1 MLLNNCTA
9 TTSTKNISSNSLD
22 NPFINKGFSL
32 IYNDKFYYDKV
43 ISKKI
48 DERSLIIFQKN
59 LKKNTIV
66 KITNI
71 LNNKSIIGTVGSN
84 ADYPL
89 FNNAVLSLRIA
100 DEIGLNENEPYV
112 EILEVLEDAIFVAK
126 RAKTFEEEKK
136 VADKAPVNNINI
148 SDLNTKQTN
157 TKNELNKNFSYE
169 IKIADFYFNDTASL
183 LINRIVKETLIKDA
197 KIKKIN
203 EKKYRVYA
211 GPFNNINSLQKSFND
226 ISILEFENIEIIKKM
241 IKLRLITLL
250 LTLLL
255 TANANAAFDVKA
267 RTAILQDYLSG
278 EILFEKDADKSI
290 YPASMTKIMTAII
303 AFDLIR
309 SGDLNL
315 DEKFLISENA
325 WRLSSAGYSSMFIMV
340 GDEVSVEN
348 LLRGIIVASG
358 NDACVSL
365 AEGIAGTE
373 DEFAVMMTAKAKEI
387 GMDNT
392 NFANSSG
399 INNTENVSTVRDI
412 MIMSRYLIKEFPE
425 EYKYFAEKEFTWD
438 RTGGDPITQG
448 NRNPLLY
455 KSLGADG
462 IKTGYL
468 AVEKYSLAS
477 SVERNGRRL
486 IAVGSGFNT
495 KNDRSR
501 ESAKLLT
508 WGLTNF
514 DLVEITRANTPIED
528 IGVWLGKKD
537 TVKTYIK
544 NDIYK
549 TIPKAKKRLL
559 KLSLNYNGPIQA
571 PIKKDDILGKL
582 KLTYNGDLIEEYDLL
597 AYEDV
602 KKLNVFSRLMKS
614 INFLIWGDV

>member
-1 MLLNNCTA
+1 
-9 TTSTKNISSNSLD
+9 
-22 NPFINKGFSL
+22 
-32 IYNDKFYYDKV
+32 
-43 ISKKI
+43 
-48 DERSLIIFQKN
+48 
-59 LKKNTIV
+59 
-66 KITNI
+66 
-71 LNNKSIIGTVGSN
+71 
-84 ADYPL
+84 
-89 FNNAVLSLRIA
+89 
-100 DEIGLNENEPYV
+100 
-112 EILEVLEDAIFVAK
+112 
-126 RAKTFEEEKK
+126 
-136 VADKAPVNNINI
+136 
-148 SDLNTKQTN
+148 
-157 TKNELNKNFSYE
+157 
-169 IKIADFYFNDTASL
+169 
-183 LINRIVKETLIKDA
+183 
-197 KIKKIN
+197 
-203 EKKYRVYA
+203 
-211 GPFNNINSLQKSFND
+211 
-226 ISILEFENIEIIKKM
+226 M
-241 IKLRLITLL
+241 IKLRLITIL

-255 TANANAAFDVKA
+255 TANVNAAFDVKA

-290 YPASMTKIMTAII
+290 YPASMTKIMTTII

-315 DEKFLISENA
+315 DEKFLVSENA

-340 GDEVSVEN
+340 GDEVRVEN

-358 NDACVSL
+358 NDACVAL

-412 MIMSRYLIKEFPE
+412 MLMSRYLIKEFPE
-425 EYKYFAEKEFTWD
+425 EYKYFAEKEFTWK

-462 IKTGYL
+462 IKTGFL

-514 DLVEITRANTPIED
+514 DLVEITKANTPIED
-528 IGVWLGKKD
+528 IEVWLGKKD
-537 TVKTYIK
+537 TVQTYIK

-549 TIPKAKKRLL
+549 NIPKAKKRLL

-582 KLTYNGDLIEEYDLL
+582 KLTYDGDLIEEYDLL

-602 KKLNVFSRLMKS
+602 KKLNVFSRLIKS

>member
-1 MLLNNCTA
+1 
-9 TTSTKNISSNSLD
+9 
-22 NPFINKGFSL
+22 
-32 IYNDKFYYDKV
+32 
-43 ISKKI
+43 
-48 DERSLIIFQKN
+48 
-59 LKKNTIV
+59 
-66 KITNI
+66 
-71 LNNKSIIGTVGSN
+71 
-84 ADYPL
+84 
-89 FNNAVLSLRIA
+89 
-100 DEIGLNENEPYV
+100 
-112 EILEVLEDAIFVAK
+112 
-126 RAKTFEEEKK
+126 
-136 VADKAPVNNINI
+136 
-148 SDLNTKQTN
+148 
-157 TKNELNKNFSYE
+157 
-169 IKIADFYFNDTASL
+169 
-183 LINRIVKETLIKDA
+183 
-197 KIKKIN
+197 
-203 EKKYRVYA
+203 
-211 GPFNNINSLQKSFND
+211 
-226 ISILEFENIEIIKKM
+226 M
-241 IKLRLITLL
+241 IKLRLITIL

-255 TANANAAFDVKA
+255 TANSNAAFDVKA

-309 SGDLNL
+309 NGDLNL
-315 DEKFLISENA
+315 EEKFLVSENA
-325 WRLSSAGYSSMFIMV
+325 RRLSSAGYSSMFIMV

-348 LLRGIIVASG
+348 LLKGIIIASG
-358 NDACVSL
+358 NDACVAL

-387 GMDNT
+387 GMENT

-412 MIMSRYLIKEFPE
+412 MLMSRYLIKEFPE

-514 DLVEITRANTPIED
+514 DLVEITKANTPIED
-528 IGVWLGKKD
+528 IDVWLGKKD

-559 KLSLNYNGPIQA
+559 KVSLNYNGPIQA

-582 KLTYNGDLIEEYDLL
+582 KLTFDGELIEEYDLL

>member
-1 MLLNNCTA
+1 
-9 TTSTKNISSNSLD
+9 
-22 NPFINKGFSL
+22 
-32 IYNDKFYYDKV
+32 
-43 ISKKI
+43 
-48 DERSLIIFQKN
+48 
-59 LKKNTIV
+59 
-66 KITNI
+66 
-71 LNNKSIIGTVGSN
+71 
-84 ADYPL
+84 
-89 FNNAVLSLRIA
+89 
-100 DEIGLNENEPYV
+100 
-112 EILEVLEDAIFVAK
+112 
-126 RAKTFEEEKK
+126 
-136 VADKAPVNNINI
+136 
-148 SDLNTKQTN
+148 
-157 TKNELNKNFSYE
+157 
-169 IKIADFYFNDTASL
+169 
-183 LINRIVKETLIKDA
+183 
-197 KIKKIN
+197 
-203 EKKYRVYA
+203 
-211 GPFNNINSLQKSFND
+211 
-226 ISILEFENIEIIKKM
+226 M
-241 IKLRLITLL
+241 IKLRLITIL

-255 TANANAAFDVKA
+255 TANSNAAFDIKA

-290 YPASMTKIMTAII
+290 YPASMTKIMTTII

-315 DEKFLISENA
+315 DEKFLVSENA

-348 LLRGIIVASG
+348 LLKGIIIASG
-358 NDACVSL
+358 NDACVAL

-412 MIMSRYLIKEFPE
+412 MLMSRYLIKEFPE

-514 DLVEITRANTPIED
+514 DLVEITKANTPIDD
-528 IGVWLGKKD
+528 IDVWLGKKD

-559 KLSLNYNGPIQA
+559 KVSLNYNGPIQA

-582 KLTYNGDLIEEYDLL
+582 KLSYDGELIEEYDLL

>member
-1 MLLNNCTA
+1 MIRIKLLT
-9 TTSTKNISSNSLD
+9 IL
-22 NPFINKGFSL
+22 L
-32 IYNDKFYYDKV
+32 IY
-43 ISKKI
+43 
-48 DERSLIIFQKN
+48 
-59 LKKNTIV
+59 
-66 KITNI
+66 
-71 LNNKSIIGTVGSN
+71 
-84 ADYPL
+84 
-89 FNNAVLSLRIA
+89 
-100 DEIGLNENEPYV
+100 
-112 EILEVLEDAIFVAK
+112 
-126 RAKTFEEEKK
+126 
-136 VADKAPVNNINI
+136 
-148 SDLNTKQTN
+148 
-157 TKNELNKNFSYE
+157 
-169 IKIADFYFNDTASL
+169 
-183 LINRIVKETLIKDA
+183 
-197 KIKKIN
+197 
-203 EKKYRVYA
+203 
-211 GPFNNINSLQKSFND
+211 
-226 ISILEFENIEIIKKM
+226 
-241 IKLRLITLL
+241 L
-250 LTLLL
+250 LTV
-255 TANANAAFDVKA
+255 NSNAAFDIKA

-278 EILFEKDADKSI
+278 EVLYEKDADKSI

-348 LLRGIIVASG
+348 LLKGIIIASG
-358 NDACVSL
+358 NDACIAL
-365 AEGIAGTE
+365 AEGIAGSE
-373 DEFAVMMTAKAKEI
+373 DEFAIMMTAKAKEI

-399 INNTENVSTVRDI
+399 INNPENVSTVRDI
-412 MIMSRYLIKEFPE
+412 MLMSNYLIKEFPE

-455 KSLGADG
+455 KSLKADG

-477 SVERNGRRL
+477 SVDRNGRRL

-514 DLVEITRANTPIED
+514 DLVEIAKANLPIDELD
-528 IGVWLGKKD
+528 VWLGKKD
-537 TVKTYIK
+537 TVKTYLK

-549 TIPKAKKRLL
+549 TVAKSRKKLL
-559 KLSLNYNGPIQA
+559 KVSLNYKGPIQA
-571 PIKKDDILGKL
+571 PIKKDALLGKL
-582 KLTYNGDLIEEYDLL
+582 KLTYDGDLVEEYDLL
-597 AYEDV
+597 AHEDV
-602 KKLNVFSRLMKS
+602 KRLNVFSRLVKS